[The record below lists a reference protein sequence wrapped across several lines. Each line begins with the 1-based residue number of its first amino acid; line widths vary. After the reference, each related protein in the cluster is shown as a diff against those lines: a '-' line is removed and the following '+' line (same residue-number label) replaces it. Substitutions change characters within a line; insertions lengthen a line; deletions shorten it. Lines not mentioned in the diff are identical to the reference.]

1 MYEWYTQLS
10 RTTDPQ
16 VMPAVG
22 ALVRSTTGAGLL
34 DYETAAPKENS
45 MAIHQNAIHLAGSR
59 MG

>member
-34 DYETAAPKENS
+34 DYETAAPKEKLNGYPPKR
-45 MAIHQNAIHLAGSR
+45 HTLAGSR